1 MARRVGKQG
10 PGEGEWQRFRTEA
23 RSYFRKSTTT
33 EMVREEVTVPVQ
45 AAPAPTP
52 TAPVQPQA
60 PTPRPTALPTP
71 TAPRLELGYLRKW
84 AKPLAFSVPA
94 VGLALLSGAWDP
106 ALDLIFKVAGAIGL
120 VVVCIAVFAA
130 TMTVTNWVL
139 SMSRYRSEV
148 SELRQQQV
156 SAQVSAPVPDPVPEP
171 VPTAVPE
178 PVPEPVKTR
187 VVTRMV
193 RKRVPVDVDASVAK
207 AEAAARRGGGPAVT
221 DAFPDMPQSVTRLAT
236 GAESE
241 ESVGLMLERKLGDDW
256 AVAHNLAVMKG
267 RRVSAN
273 IDHLLSGPPGLVMV
287 DTKGWSGELYL
298 SGRTLTCD
306 SSFAGSKKARAK
318 APSTC
323 LYEAA
328 AVRPKVK
335 LIVLAVTRGTVRGGR
350 INVPRPR
357 SASEEGLPDIPVIA
371 MEASAVPAFLE
382 EMGGSSSHDLGRVVA
397 TSPKLAWD

>member
-23 RSYFRKSTTT
+23 RSHFRRSTAT

-52 TAPVQPQA
+52 TAPVQHPA

-71 TAPRLELGYLRKW
+71 VAPRLELGYLRKW

-156 SAQVSAPVPDPVPEP
+156 PPPVPDPVPDP
-171 VPTAVPE
+171 VPT
-178 PVPEPVKTR
+178 PVSDSVTEPVKTR

-193 RKRVPVDVDASVAK
+193 RKRVSVDVGASVAK
-207 AEAAARRGGGPAVT
+207 AEEAARRGGGPAVT
-221 DAFPDMPQSVTRLAT
+221 DAFPDMPQSITRLAT

-256 AVAHNLAVMKG
+256 AVAHNLAVKKG
-267 RRVSAN
+267 RRTSAN

-328 AVRPKVK
+328 AVSPKVK

-357 SASEEGLPDIPVIA
+357 SASEEGLPDIPVVA
-371 MEASAVPAFLE
+371 MDASKVPAFLE

-397 TSPKLAWD
+397 TSPKLAWDD

>member
-1 MARRVGKQG
+1 MARRVGRQG
-10 PGEGEWQRFRTEA
+10 PGEGEWQRFRAEA
-23 RSYFRKSTTT
+23 RNHFRRSTTT
-33 EMVREEVTVPVQ
+33 EMVREEVTVPVP
-45 AAPAPTP
+45 AATPTPPAPTP
-52 TAPVQPQA
+52 V
-60 PTPRPTALPTP
+60 PTPRPIALPTP
-71 TAPRLELGYLRKW
+71 VAPRLELGYLRKW
-84 AKPLAFSVPA
+84 TKPLVYSASA
-94 VGLALLSGAWDP
+94 VGLAMLSGTWDP
-106 ALDLIFKVAGAIGL
+106 ALALVMKVAGAIGL
-120 VVVCIAVFAA
+120 VIVCIAVFAA
-130 TMTVTNWVL
+130 TITVTNWAL

-156 SAQVSAPVPDPVPEP
+156 PDPVPDPVPEP
-171 VPTAVPE
+171 VPE
-178 PVPEPVKTR
+178 PVRTR

-193 RKRVPVDVDASVAK
+193 RKRVPVDVGASVAK
-207 AEAAARRGGGPAVT
+207 AEEAARRGGGPAV
-221 DAFPDMPQSVTRLAT
+221 ANEFPEMPQSVTRLAT

-256 AVAHNLAVMKG
+256 EVAHNLAVMKG

-306 SSFAGSKKARAK
+306 SSFTGSKKARAK

-328 AVRPKVK
+328 AVRPRVA
-335 LIVLAVTRGTVRGGR
+335 LIILAVTRGTVRGGR

-382 EMGGSSSHDLGRVVA
+382 SMGGSAAHDLGRVVA
-397 TSPKLAWD
+397 TSPKLAWG